1 MIKPSQEKSPDGEEQ
16 DREERAGEQEQEQ
29 EQEERGLAQACIASQ
44 RLIRRAMATCQPSI
58 MGRSALEFM
67 NRREVREGKN
77 ERPFY
82 ARHKANTMKKYTAIW
97 IKMLRYI

>member
-1 MIKPSQEKSPDGEEQ
+1 
-16 DREERAGEQEQEQ
+16 
-29 EQEERGLAQACIASQ
+29 
-44 RLIRRAMATCQPSI
+44 MATCQPSI
-58 MGRSALEFM
+58 IGRSALEFV

-82 ARHKANTMKKYTAIW
+82 AKHKANTIKKYTAIW

>member
-1 MIKPSQEKSPDGEEQ
+1 
-16 DREERAGEQEQEQ
+16 
-29 EQEERGLAQACIASQ
+29 
-44 RLIRRAMATCQPSI
+44 

-82 ARHKANTMKKYTAIW
+82 VKYKAKTIKKYIVIW
-97 IKMLRYI
+97 LKMLRYI